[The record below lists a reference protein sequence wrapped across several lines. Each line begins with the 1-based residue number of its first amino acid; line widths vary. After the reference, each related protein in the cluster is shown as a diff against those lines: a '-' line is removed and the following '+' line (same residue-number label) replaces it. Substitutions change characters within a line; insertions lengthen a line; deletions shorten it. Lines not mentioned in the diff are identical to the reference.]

1 ALAFRHVASALA
13 GNDVQP
19 EVVDELFRRLVDW
32 FRSSS
37 PSVVAAAQ
45 AALAEAPA
53 HVALLA
59 CLRKAPE
66 RRPLCELGCQLL
78 ARAARHHV
86 ENAAAFVGAGAA
98 QLVCEM
104 LDRHYGVKEL
114 QRCGLQA
121 LAILAH
127 YGGGAS
133 QALAA
138 DALRLSLR
146 ALRTHRASA
155 SVQIAGCE
163 VLRCLAELAEAPLEE
178 LSEAA
183 QLAKRAFPEDSA
195 VHRAADALLSF
206 AIPRSAAAIG
216 SLMDSATT
224 DETAQRNAICSLGHL
239 AGYGGVAWRGA
250 SRVAL
255 NRILR
260 AMAQHKGS
268 PVLVASGLW

>member
-1 ALAFRHVASALA
+1 
-13 GNDVQP
+13 
-19 EVVDELFRRLVDW
+19 
-32 FRSSS
+32 
-37 PSVVAAAQ
+37 
-45 AALAEAPA
+45 
-53 HVALLA
+53 
-59 CLRKAPE
+59 
-66 RRPLCELGCQLL
+66 
-78 ARAARHHV
+78 
-86 ENAAAFVGAGAA
+86 
-98 QLVCEM
+98 M
-104 LDRHYGVKEL
+104 
-114 QRCGLQA
+114 
-121 LAILAH
+121 
-127 YGGGAS
+127 
-133 QALAA
+133 
-138 DALRLSLR
+138 
-146 ALRTHRASA
+146 
-155 SVQIAGCE
+155 
-163 VLRCLAELAEAPLEE
+163 EE

-268 PVLVASGLW
+268 PVLVASGLWALGRFAERVDAPRGGLQDAAQQAKKSHPNSALVGRHADELIAYLMRPQ